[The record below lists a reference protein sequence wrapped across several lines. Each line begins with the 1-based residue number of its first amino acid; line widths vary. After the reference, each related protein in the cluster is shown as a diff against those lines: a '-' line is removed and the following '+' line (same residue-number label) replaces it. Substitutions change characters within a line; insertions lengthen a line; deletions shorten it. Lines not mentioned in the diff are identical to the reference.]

1 MLRRPKTLL
10 PGETLGMLGGGQ
22 LGRMFALAARPFG
35 YGVAVFGDPSGSP
48 CGQVSDRS
56 FAAGYDDLDALAE
69 FAKSVSVV
77 SYETEN
83 VSLAAVEF
91 LEQRVPVFPGSSLL
105 RVAQH
110 RLLEKNAL
118 RAIGIPTADFLRVTS
133 GAEVAAGLE
142 AMGGDGILKTVT
154 MGYDGK
160 GQIRVRS
167 IGEAEAA
174 WRSLR
179 VDEAILEQLIPFEFE
194 LSIVGAR
201 FADGSCHFYTPT
213 ANTHVNHIL
222 DVSICPSPLISAPMA
237 EEARGIARAILEHF
251 DVIGV
256 LCVEFFAVSGGR
268 LLVNEIAPRPHNS
281 GHWTIEACA
290 ASQFQQQFRAVAGL
304 AAGDTTA
311 RGAAVMV
318 NLLGDHLEHLTADR
332 WLAASAIQ
340 GAAVHLYGKSE
351 ARRGRKMGHITV
363 VGADAEEAEQKARG
377 IRRMLGYEGH

>member
-1 MLRRPKTLL
+1 MSHRPKTLI

-35 YGVAVFGDPSGSP
+35 YRIAVYGDPEGSP

-56 FAAGYDDLDALAE
+56 YAARYDDFESLAE
-69 FAKSVSVV
+69 FANGVSVV

-91 LEQRVPVFPGSSLL
+91 LEQRVPVFPNSALL
-105 RVAQH
+105 RVSQH
-110 RLLEKNAL
+110 RLLEKSAL
-118 RAIGIPTADFLRVTS
+118 RAIGIPTADFLRITS
-133 GAEVAAGLE
+133 VAEATAGVE
-142 AMGGDGILKTVT
+142 AMGGEGILKTVT

-160 GQIRVRS
+160 GQARVRNV
-167 IGEAEAA
+167 GEAEAA
-174 WRSLR
+174 WLSLG
-179 VDEAILEQLIPFEFE
+179 VTEAILERVIPFDFE

-222 DVSICPSPLISAPMA
+222 DVSICPSPLINAAMA
-237 EEARGIARAILEHF
+237 EDARSIARAILEHF
-251 DVIGV
+251 GVIGV

-304 AAGDTTA
+304 AAGDTAA

-318 NLLGDHLEHLTADR
+318 NLLGDHLENLTVDGWR
-332 WLAASAIQ
+332 AATAVP

-351 ARRGRKMGHITV
+351 ARKGRKMGHITAL
-363 VGADAEEAEQKARG
+363 GADAAQAEQKARG
-377 IRRMLGYEGH
+377 IRRMLGYDGT